1 MKSSAI
7 LLLLVEIFLVQH
19 VAVLCVQQDFDFFY
33 FVQQWP
39 GSHQDTVQGCSSKPG
54 KIKSDFG
61 IHGLWPNYVDGTYP
75 TYCDSENPFNPT
87 SISDIEKKLQKNWP
101 VLDCPNN
108 DGLKFW
114 GHEWDKYGTCSES
127 ILDQEE
133 YFEKAL
139 KLKKKIKL
147 LHILHKEG
155 IKPDGGFYSSYQIM
169 KAIEDEVEATPFI
182 SCNDDESGNSQL
194 YRVYV
199 CVDKFAKKFIKC
211 PVLPKGSCSSSKI
224 YFPRFGHIDTVET
237 GDDALDV

>member
-19 VAVLCVQQDFDFFY
+19 VAVLSVQRDFDFFY

-54 KIKSDFG
+54 KSNQILVLTG
-61 IHGLWPNYVDGTYP
+61 CGQTTLMALTLP
-75 TYCDSENPFNPT
+75 TIT
-87 SISDIEKKLQKNWP
+87 DIEKKLQKNWP
-101 VLDCPNN
+101 VLDCLNN

-114 GHEWDKYGTCSES
+114 GHEWDKHGTCSES

-155 IKPDGGFYSSYQIM
+155 IKPDGGFYSSYQIK
-169 KAIEDEVEATPFI
+169 KAIEDEIEVTPFI
-182 SCNDDESGNSQL
+182 SCNDDESGNSHPSK
-194 YRVYV
+194 VYV
-199 CVDKFAKKFIKC
+199 CVDKFAKKFIHC

-237 GDDALDV
+237 GEDALDV

>member
-39 GSHQDTVQGCSSKPG
+39 GSHQDAVQGCSSKPG
-54 KIKSDFG
+54 KSNQI
-61 IHGLWPNYVDGTYP
+61 L
-75 TYCDSENPFNPT
+75 
-87 SISDIEKKLQKNWP
+87 ISGIEKKLQKNWP
-101 VLDCPNN
+101 VIDCPNN

-114 GHEWDKYGTCSES
+114 GHEWDKHGTCSES

-155 IKPDGGFYSSYQIM
+155 IKPDGGFYSPYQIM
-169 KAIEDEVEATPFI
+169 KAIEEEIEVTPFI

-194 YRVYV
+194 HKVYV
-199 CVDKFAKKFIKC
+199 CVDKFAKKFIHC